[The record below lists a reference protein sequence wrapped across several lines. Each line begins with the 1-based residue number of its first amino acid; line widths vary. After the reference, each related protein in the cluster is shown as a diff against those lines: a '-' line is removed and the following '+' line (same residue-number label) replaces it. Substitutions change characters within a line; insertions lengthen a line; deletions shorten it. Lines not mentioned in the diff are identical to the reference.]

1 MTGNSPLKSVFELK
15 DTYMMIENNSAI
27 SISVNTKVLDMAVE
41 LKLTTNIIPDPSDP
55 TGNAFLEQFQGVEL
69 GGRKFPVPEDWQR
82 SRPLEFFY
90 FDVIITSDI
99 GTNLTSTALCQSR
112 VATS

>member
-55 TGNAFLEQFQGVEL
+55 TCNAFLVQF
-69 GGRKFPVPEDWQR
+69 
-82 SRPLEFFY
+82 
-90 FDVIITSDI
+90 
-99 GTNLTSTALCQSR
+99 
-112 VATS
+112 

>member
-69 GGRKFPVPEDWQR
+69 GGPANFR
-82 SRPLEFFY
+82 SEFFY
-90 FDVIITSDI
+90 FEIIITSDI

>member
-69 GGRKFPVPEDWQR
+69 GGRKFPVPKDWQR